1 MNNHVFNP
9 FLRVITDFED
19 LPARVTIIIII
30 ITIII
35 TIIIIII
42 NYLPNGMILQ
52 AQGPLKGQPPKQG
65 PN

>member
-30 ITIII
+30 TIII
-35 TIIIIII
+35 TIIIII

>member
-19 LPARVTIIIII
+19 LPARVTIIII
-30 ITIII
+30 TIII
-35 TIIIIII
+35 IIITIIIII

>member
-19 LPARVTIIIII
+19 LPARVTIIII
-30 ITIII
+30 TIII
-35 TIIIIII
+35 ITIIIII

>member
-1 MNNHVFNP
+1 VNNHVFNP

-30 ITIII
+30 TIII
-35 TIIIIII
+35 TIIIII

>member
-30 ITIII
+30 TIII
-35 TIIIIII
+35 ITIIIII

>member
-1 MNNHVFNP
+1 
-9 FLRVITDFED
+9 VITDFED
-19 LPARVTIIIII
+19 LPARVTIIII
-30 ITIII
+30 TIII
-35 TIIIIII
+35 ITIIIII

>member
-1 MNNHVFNP
+1 VNNHVFNP

-19 LPARVTIIIII
+19 LPARVTIIII
-30 ITIII
+30 T
-35 TIIIIII
+35 IIIII